1 METVDSKPISPELVD
16 DKPQM
21 ISADLRK
28 FNRSEQMIQAAIS
41 TLALITAINDHS
53 DCELALGVL
62 KEAKTVESK
71 VEEKRVEL
79 KKPFL
84 DAGKKIDSYVKDLVS
99 KLPLEIERVKK
110 VVLKFQKSEEERKAR
125 LRKEKREEQL
135 KQMGMAEG
143 SGRYTYQSLIVD
155 DYMIVHFSEE
165 QWIQLTGQV
174 AMDISNHRQRQLEQ
188 KKNDLDVAE
197 FFGSPEEAGQLK
209 EEIEA
214 LQRPDVSFPVSIASA
229 EEATKV
235 KGVTKRWAFEIMDET
250 QVPHEYLTVDEKK
263 IREAIAAGTRCI
275 SGVRIFQQ
283 ESLTIR

>member
-16 DKPQM
+16 DKPQK

-28 FNRSEQMIQAAIS
+28 FNRSEQMIQTAIS
-41 TLALITAINDHS
+41 TLALITAINNHP

-62 KEAKTVESK
+62 NEAKTVESM

-99 KLPLEIERVKK
+99 NLPVEIDRVKK
-110 VVLKFQKSEEERKAR
+110 VVLKFQKSEEERVAR
-125 LRKEKREEQL
+125 LRKEKRVEQL
-135 KQMGMAEG
+135 KQMGLTEG

-209 EEIEA
+209 EEIEV
-214 LQRPDVSFPVSIASA
+214 LERPDISFPVSIASA
-229 EEATKV
+229 EEATKI

-250 QVPHEYLTVDEKK
+250 KVPHEYLTVDEKK
-263 IREAIAAGTRCI
+263 IRKAIAAGTRNI